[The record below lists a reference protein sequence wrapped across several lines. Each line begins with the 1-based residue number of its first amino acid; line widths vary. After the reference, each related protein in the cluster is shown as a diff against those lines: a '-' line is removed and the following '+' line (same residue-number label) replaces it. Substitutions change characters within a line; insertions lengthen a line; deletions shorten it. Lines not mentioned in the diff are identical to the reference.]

1 MNCLRRH
8 LLPTGRWKCFW
19 WEGRGVCRK
28 EWALTCIF
36 RACQGCICI
45 SPAECVLSKSLLC
58 LWLCWGLS
66 DSRAW
71 EMLPCRH
78 RVVEVGQNTAAVPT
92 TLAKKKTVDSKS
104 HPCTCCNVAQH
115 LLVLPQVVLT
125 PASLKLGLG
134 FYWENS
140 GLVNL
145 LLPGCEVKWRW
156 LTWLKGHRL
165 QNRMRCEMASET
177 TIMLIWCKW
186 CKKYGMSIKNSG
198 NWNWVE
204 IMWEKHIWGKLCG
217 LVWNYKLICFRCV
230 QGSVPASSGG
240 SGFEMFCMNPWT
252 SFKFSFYEN

>member
-1 MNCLRRH
+1 MCCQSLFSAYGSAGGSVTVE
-8 LLPTGRWKCFW
+8 PEKCFHV
-19 WEGRGVCRK
+19 G
-28 EWALTCIF
+28 I
-36 RACQGCICI
+36 
-45 SPAECVLSKSLLC
+45 VLWK
-58 LWLCWGLS
+58 
-66 DSRAW
+66 
-71 EMLPCRH
+71 
-78 RVVEVGQNTAAVPT
+78 
-92 TLAKKKTVDSKS
+92 LAKTQLQFQLHLQKKKTVDSKY

-240 SGFEMFCMNPWT
+240 SGFEMCCMNPWT